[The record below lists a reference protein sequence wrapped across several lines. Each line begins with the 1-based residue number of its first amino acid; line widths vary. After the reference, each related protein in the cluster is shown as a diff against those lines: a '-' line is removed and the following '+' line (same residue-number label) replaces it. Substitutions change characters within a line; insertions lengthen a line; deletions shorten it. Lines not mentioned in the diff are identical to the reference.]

1 MPKADTIT
9 MRVDPQ
15 LKRQAEALCKDMGL
29 TLSSAYTL
37 FLKAIVNTRS
47 IPFEIKASP
56 ALPKDTAEAFR
67 EADAICAGKATS
79 KTYTSAAA
87 LIQEAKDEACAEDQ
101 TDQTVQERLEDSFPS
116 GMRPRTA

>member
-37 FLKAIVNTRS
+37 FLKA
-47 IPFEIKASP
+47 FEIKASP